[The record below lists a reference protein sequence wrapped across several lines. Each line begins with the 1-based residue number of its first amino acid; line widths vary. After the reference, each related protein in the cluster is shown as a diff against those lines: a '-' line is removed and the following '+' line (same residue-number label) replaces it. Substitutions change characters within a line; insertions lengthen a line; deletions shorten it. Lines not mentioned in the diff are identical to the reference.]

1 MDLDALAGVIAYKHT
16 GDFVT
21 TVTAAVDRITI
32 SHPLEEI
39 CDLELSG
46 QVTFATGRSSMEV
59 SLQVARASETGET
72 SKKEDVLMKCAFTMV
87 SHRPQ
92 LLCTVYSKS
101 LRANLHAIVQVSLDP
116 TTKKWGLWFRL
127 YCIQFFW
134 PEDRPVS
141 ISPLR
146 VETEEE
152 KQLFALGEKNYNA
165 KKALAKINLR
175 KQTPNDLE
183 SDLIHEMWL
192 KQLEYHGEW
201 PPFEV
206 SCLALSLWSTY
217 CEIVET

>member
-59 SLQVARASETGET
+59 SLQVAKASETGES

-101 LRANLHAIVQVSLDP
+101 LRANLHAIVQGVLGSYHKEVRALISI
-116 TTKKWGLWFRL
+116 LL
-127 YCIQFFW
+127 HSIFF
-134 PEDRPVS
+134 
-141 ISPLR
+141 
-146 VETEEE
+146 
-152 KQLFALGEKNYNA
+152 
-165 KKALAKINLR
+165 
-175 KQTPNDLE
+175 
-183 SDLIHEMWL
+183 
-192 KQLEYHGEW
+192 
-201 PPFEV
+201 
-206 SCLALSLWSTY
+206 
-217 CEIVET
+217 